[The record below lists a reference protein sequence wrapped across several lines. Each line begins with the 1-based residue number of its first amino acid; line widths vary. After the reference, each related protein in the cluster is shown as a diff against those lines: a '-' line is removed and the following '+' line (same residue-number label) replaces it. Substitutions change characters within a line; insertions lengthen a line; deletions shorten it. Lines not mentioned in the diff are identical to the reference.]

1 MKDTEKSG
9 SELSIESLGV
19 SFIANEVPR
28 EIFRDIHV
36 SVKPGEFV
44 SICGLSGVGK
54 SSFVRVLAGL
64 IRSTSGSVFLDG
76 ELVTT
81 PPKSMSFVSQDYS
94 RSLFPWLTVSKNVA
108 LPFRGKNIDKK
119 EIEIRVA
126 KVLAEVGLSNFVGS
140 YPWQLS
146 GGMQQRV
153 AIARALVT
161 RPRLL
166 LLDEPFASVD
176 AHTRFELEDLVL
188 NLVHELKATTIMVTH
203 DIDEAT
209 YMSDRVFVMSG
220 SPASFTTEIDVKLP
234 KPRSQS
240 VTRSHSDFLRIR
252 DDLYKNLRQ

>member
-1 MKDTEKSG
+1 MTKIENSG
-9 SELSIESLGV
+9 SEVNTLDLGI
-19 SFIANEVPR
+19 SFVTKEVPR
-28 EIFRDIHV
+28 EIFKDIQ
-36 SVKPGEFV
+36 VKVLPGEFV

-54 SSFVRVLAGL
+54 STFIRVLAGL
-64 IRSTSGSVFLDG
+64 IRPTSGAVYLDG

-81 PPKSMSFVSQDYS
+81 PSKSMSFVSQDYS

-108 LPFRGKNIDKK
+108 LPFRGKGIAKK
-119 EIEIRVA
+119 EIQIRVT
-126 KVLAEVGLSNFVGS
+126 KVLAEVGLSDFSDS

-188 NLVHELKATTIMVTH
+188 NLVNEINATTIMVTH

-220 SPASFTTEIDVKLP
+220 LPARFTTEIDVKLP

-240 VTRSHSDFLRIR
+240 ITRSEPEFLSIR
-252 DDLYKNLRQ
+252 DELYRGMRR

>member
-1 MKDTEKSG
+1 
-9 SELSIESLGV
+9 
-19 SFIANEVPR
+19 
-28 EIFRDIHV
+28 
-36 SVKPGEFV
+36 
-44 SICGLSGVGK
+44 
-54 SSFVRVLAGL
+54 
-64 IRSTSGSVFLDG
+64 
-76 ELVTT
+76 
-81 PPKSMSFVSQDYS
+81 MSFVSQDYS

-108 LPFRGKNIDKK
+108 LPFRGKDIAKK
-119 EIEIRVA
+119 EIQIRVA
-126 KVLAEVGLSNFVGS
+126 KVLAEVGLSNFSDS

-188 NLVHELKATTIMVTH
+188 NLVNEINATTVMVTH

-209 YMSDRVFVMSG
+209 YMSDRVFVMTG
-220 SPASFTTEIDVKLP
+220 SPATFTTEIDVKLS

-240 VTRSHSDFLRIR
+240 VTRSLPDFLSVR
-252 DDLYKNLRQ
+252 DDLYKNLRR

>member
-1 MKDTEKSG
+1 MTKIENTG
-9 SELSIESLGV
+9 SQVKTAELGI
-19 SFIANEVPR
+19 SFITNEVSR
-28 EIFRDIHV
+28 AIFKDLNLNI
-36 SVKPGEFV
+36 SAGEFV

-54 SSFVRVLAGL
+54 STFVRVLAGL
-64 IRSTSGSVFLDG
+64 ISPTSGSVYLDG

-81 PPKSMSFVSQDYS
+81 PSKSMSFVSQDYS
-94 RSLFPWLTVSKNVA
+94 RSLFPWLTVTKNVA
-108 LPFRGKNIDKK
+108 LPFRGKDIAKK
-119 EIEIRVA
+119 DIESRVA
-126 KVLAEVGLSNFVGS
+126 NVLADVGLSNFSHS

-176 AHTRFELEDLVL
+176 AHTRFDLEDLVL
-188 NLVHELKATTIMVTH
+188 NLVQEINATTIMVTH

-209 YMSDRVFVMSG
+209 YMSDRVFVMTG

-234 KPRSQS
+234 KPRSQTI
-240 VTRSHSDFLRIR
+240 TRSHPDFLSIR
-252 DDLYKNLRQ
+252 DELYKNLRR

>member
-1 MKDTEKSG
+1 MTKTENLG
-9 SELSIESLGV
+9 SEVKTVDLGI
-19 SFIANEVPR
+19 SFATKDALR
-28 EIFRDIHV
+28 EIFSGI
-36 SVKPGEFV
+36 SVKVLPGEFV

-54 SSFVRVLAGL
+54 STFVRVLAGL
-64 IRSTSGSVFLDG
+64 IKPTSGSVYLDG

-108 LPFRGKNIDKK
+108 LPFRGKDVEKK
-119 EIEIRVA
+119 EIQNRVEN
-126 KVLAEVGLSNFVGS
+126 VLAEVGLSNFPDS

-176 AHTRFELEDLVL
+176 THTRFELEDLVL
-188 NLVHELKATTIMVTH
+188 NLVNEINVTTIMVTH

-209 YMSDRVFVMSG
+209 YMSDRVFVMTG
-220 SPASFTTEIDVKLP
+220 SPAAFTTDVSVDLP

-240 VTRSHSDFLRIR
+240 VTRSHTDFLSIR
-252 DDLYKNLRQ
+252 YDLYRSMRR